1 MKVGYAYQTDLKS
14 CRSLD
19 YELTRAQIS
28 EKIDAGEVF
37 INGIGWCWLSTVVR
51 SKSYL
56 TWISI
61 QHFVEG

>member
-37 INGIGWCWLSTVVR
+37 INGIGWCC
-51 SKSYL
+51 YL
-56 TWISI
+56 RWT
-61 QHFVEG
+61 G